1 MNCEEAVA
9 YYHSL
14 ERFGIRPGLER
25 IEALC
30 HRLGDPQ
37 NKLRCVHV
45 AGTNGKGSTC
55 TEIASVLTEAGYRTG
70 LYTSPYVLDFRERIR
85 LDGEMIPP
93 ADLSLVTERV
103 SREIKALSEQGITV
117 TEFEAITAA
126 AFLYYAESGCDA
138 VVLETGLG
146 GRFDATNIIESP
158 LCSVITSV
166 SLDHMK
172 ILGDTIEQ
180 IATEKCGIIKQGCP
194 VVTAATQ
201 RSAVLETIR
210 REAAA
215 RAAVLRIAKPDKFFI
230 QNEDISGSDVLFQDI
245 ALRIPFPGR
254 HQIENTAL
262 AVSVVE
268 ILRENGFNI
277 TDRQLAEGLRSSWI
291 PARIETISRSP
302 LVILDGSH
310 NDGSTSALADTLR
323 RYLSGKR
330 ILAVMGMMAD
340 KDCAAALD
348 HLLPLFSKVICVT
361 PSNPRSMAAEEFCLL
376 VSSRGVAAQS
386 VPSPTEGVR
395 NALAQADAFDA
406 IIVCGSLYLAADVR
420 SELIRIMHKQ

>member
-70 LYTSPYVLDFRERIR
+70 LYTSPYVIDFRERIQCS
-85 LDGEMIPP
+85 GEMISPV
-93 ADLSLVTERV
+93 DLSRVTERV

-158 LCSVITSV
+158 ICSVITSI
-166 SLDHMK
+166 SLDHTK
-172 ILGDTIEQ
+172 ILGDTLEK
-180 IATEKCGIIKQGCP
+180 IAFEKCGIIKKGRP

-201 RSAVLETIR
+201 DPAVLETIR

-215 RAAVLRIAKPDKFFI
+215 RNAALYVAQPCDCQVIR
-230 QNEDISGSDVLFQDI
+230 EDISGSDVVYRNRRF
-245 ALRIPFPGR
+245 RIPFPGR
-254 HQIENTAL
+254 HQIENAAL
-262 AVSVVE
+262 AISAIE
-268 ILRENGFNI
+268 ILREYGYAVSEE
-277 TDRQLAEGLRSSWI
+277 QLEAGLRKARI
-291 PARIETISRSP
+291 PARIETVSRSP

-310 NDGSTSALADTLR
+310 NDGSTAALADCLR
-323 RYLSGKR
+323 RYLGGKR
-330 ILAVMGMMAD
+330 IIAVMGMMAD

-348 HLLPLFSKVICVT
+348 HLLPLFDKVICVT
-361 PSNPRSMAAEEFCLL
+361 PSNPRSMKAEDFRLM
-376 VSSRGVAAQS
+376 VQSRGVEAQS
-386 VPSPTEGVR
+386 VSSPVDGVR
-395 NALAQADAFDA
+395 EALSQAGAFDA
-406 IIVCGSLYLAADVR
+406 VVVCGSLYLAADVR
-420 SELIRIMHKQ
+420 PELVKLLH